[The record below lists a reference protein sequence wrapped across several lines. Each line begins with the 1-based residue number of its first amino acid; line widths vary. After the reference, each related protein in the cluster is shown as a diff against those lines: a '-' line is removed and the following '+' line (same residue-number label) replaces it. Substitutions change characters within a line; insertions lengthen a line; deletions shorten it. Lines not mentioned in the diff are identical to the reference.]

1 MAGQPGQPQYG
12 SGWPD
17 GLLAGLGQPGHRE
30 ARPLIFGRKF
40 LEIYVVR
47 RQNTPLKF
55 VSTRFWVRLYFVNEK
70 INKIF

>member
-30 ARPLIFGRKF
+30 ARPL
-40 LEIYVVR
+40 
-47 RQNTPLKF
+47 
-55 VSTRFWVRLYFVNEK
+55 LYYLGLLLLCNQS
-70 INKIF
+70 

>member
-30 ARPLIFGRKF
+30 ARPL
-40 LEIYVVR
+40 
-47 RQNTPLKF
+47 PLYCKNN
-55 VSTRFWVRLYFVNEK
+55 Y
-70 INKIF
+70 

>member
-30 ARPLIFGRKF
+30 ARPLLLIDYSYFYTQIVISCDQRSVK
-40 LEIYVVR
+40 
-47 RQNTPLKF
+47 
-55 VSTRFWVRLYFVNEK
+55 RLNFQYNIK
-70 INKIF
+70 ITTHF

>member
-30 ARPLIFGRKF
+30 ARPLIRAVIGLIVLVYLKKIKF
-40 LEIYVVR
+40 SVHHC
-47 RQNTPLKF
+47 LKMIPKLNRIH
-55 VSTRFWVRLYFVNEK
+55 T
-70 INKIF
+70 

>member
-30 ARPLIFGRKF
+30 ARPLLIGLLIVKF
-40 LEIYVVR
+40 KE
-47 RQNTPLKF
+47 N
-55 VSTRFWVRLYFVNEK
+55 N
-70 INKIF
+70 

>member
-30 ARPLIFGRKF
+30 ARPLDDYRISEVHLQHFD
-40 LEIYVVR
+40 
-47 RQNTPLKF
+47 
-55 VSTRFWVRLYFVNEK
+55 S
-70 INKIF
+70 